1 LIIYHINIDIY
12 IYKMSALG
20 RNIGNFVLTFSAK
33 RSSFATANGL
43 KTGLLS
49 CCGSTFTPI
58 PKDSHHH
65 HSALIQVNSS
75 NTGLKTELF
84 NANNNKFD
92 YQAVRNYG
100 TNNLQVAPTPKSLL
114 SSICESEINDFKTI
128 IPEGNDIEAFLEESG
143 FELTK
148 EKETAFLKKKF
159 ADGTQITIRFDL
171 MEQNDP
177 FQDEDDFG
185 DFEKDQ
191 EEQEAEEEQEE
202 EEQDEEEQDEQEQD
216 EEQEEGE
223 EEGEHAH
230 EHSFEVQLSK
240 PGRDGENKLTFG
252 CFAAQDGNYTIS
264 GFYKGGFDDVVN
276 PVDIGGTSEEFQTNI
291 LLLLEQYG
299 VNERLSFFVHDYI
312 HSKKL
317 NDYIDSFQA
326 LKDFASEK

>member
-1 LIIYHINIDIY
+1 
-12 IYKMSALG
+12 MSALG

-33 RSSFATANGL
+33 RTSFATANGL
-43 KTGLLS
+43 KSGLLS
-49 CCGSTFTPI
+49 CCGSTYTPL
-58 PKDSHHH
+58 PKDNHHH
-65 HSALIQVNSS
+65 HRAHIQVNSS
-75 NTGLKTELF
+75 KSGLKTDLF
-84 NANNNKFD
+84 NANNNTFD
-92 YQAVRNYG
+92 YLSVRNYG

-114 SSICESEINDFKTI
+114 GSICESEINDFKTI

-159 ADGTQITIRFDL
+159 ADGTQITVKFDL

-177 FQDEDDFG
+177 FQEDDEFG
-185 DFEKDQ
+185 DMDKEDQDEDQ
-191 EEQEAEEEQEE
+191 EEDQEE
-202 EEQDEEEQDEQEQD
+202 EEQEEQD
-216 EEQEEGE
+216 EEQEQDEDEDAENEDGE
-223 EEGEHAH
+223 DGEQPH

-240 PGRDGENKLTFG
+240 ANGENKLTFG

-264 GFYKGGFDDVVN
+264 GFYKGGFEDIVN

-299 VNERLSFFVHDYI
+299 VNERLSFFIHDYI